1 MKKLLKI
8 LSSRIVILGFL
19 MLVQLLILAITIW
32 GLSNYSVYLTSFFT
46 FLSVIV
52 VIYIVSRYDNPSFKL
67 AWVITVLLF
76 PVFGGLFYLLFGGN
90 KMRKSLKNIIGKSF
104 EETKEY
110 LKQDKKVLKDIEKTN
125 KSVYFMAKYIK
136 DFSSYPIHKNTLS
149 KYFSPGEKFYDE
161 LIKKL
166 KSAKK
171 FIFMEYFI
179 VHEGIMWDTILE
191 ILVSK
196 AKEGLD
202 IRIIYDDVGC
212 INTLPP
218 KYNKMLESLN
228 IKCVV
233 FNPFIPI
240 LSSVVNNRDHRK
252 ITIIDGNIAFTGGI
266 NLADEYINKVV
277 RFGYWKDSAIMIE
290 GEAVWNFTIMFLQ
303 VWSAI
308 AHEEIDYL
316 KYKPEKRFYEKAEG
330 YVQPYGDSPYDGE
343 LVGENVYLNIIN
355 KAKEYVYI
363 CTPYLIIDNELV
375 TALTLAAKGGVDVR
389 IITPHIEDKK
399 YIHMVTRS
407 YYYQLI
413 NSGIKIYEY
422 TPGFIHSKIFVSDD
436 EVATVGTINL
446 DYRSLYLH
454 FECGVF
460 LFKTNTVFE
469 IKKDFLETLK
479 KCKQIENEDCKKVK
493 LHTRITRAILKVFS
507 PLM

>member
-19 MLVQLLILAITIW
+19 MLVQLFILGITIW

-179 VHEGIMWDTILE
+179 VHEGIM
-191 ILVSK
+191 
-196 AKEGLD
+196 
-202 IRIIYDDVGC
+202 
-212 INTLPP
+212 
-218 KYNKMLESLN
+218 
-228 IKCVV
+228 
-233 FNPFIPI
+233 
-240 LSSVVNNRDHRK
+240 
-252 ITIIDGNIAFTGGI
+252 
-266 NLADEYINKVV
+266 
-277 RFGYWKDSAIMIE
+277 
-290 GEAVWNFTIMFLQ
+290 
-303 VWSAI
+303 
-308 AHEEIDYL
+308 
-316 KYKPEKRFYEKAEG
+316 
-330 YVQPYGDSPYDGE
+330 
-343 LVGENVYLNIIN
+343 
-355 KAKEYVYI
+355 
-363 CTPYLIIDNELV
+363 
-375 TALTLAAKGGVDVR
+375 
-389 IITPHIEDKK
+389 
-399 YIHMVTRS
+399 
-407 YYYQLI
+407 
-413 NSGIKIYEY
+413 
-422 TPGFIHSKIFVSDD
+422 
-436 EVATVGTINL
+436 
-446 DYRSLYLH
+446 
-454 FECGVF
+454 
-460 LFKTNTVFE
+460 
-469 IKKDFLETLK
+469 
-479 KCKQIENEDCKKVK
+479 
-493 LHTRITRAILKVFS
+493 
-507 PLM
+507 